1 MYQKSKKLLAALCM
15 IAMMIA
21 ALPAIPAKAAAV
33 PKFQKTYASVYEN
46 GTSNGKY
53 NYTLMNLKKG
63 QIVKWSVSGEGKA
76 YVSVKKASKK
86 ATSSKMLNVI
96 TVKTNGK
103 TAAMNKK
110 VTLTAKVYS
119 AAGKLQCTVN
129 TSAKIKI
136 KPTGVTLTTPSE
148 AKDTLAVGKSYTF
161 GYKLTPANATSANTW
176 TVTGEDGLDYSFYMS
191 STGVFKPMKAGIY
204 TITANAKIGTKTI
217 QSASVAVEVADY
229 MVSCKQTAANKLE
242 VTYSG
247 DVRNAVEL
255 GQFTIR
261 NAAGASILAKNL
273 AFSSDGKTAILTTY
287 SNFLDA
293 TSYSVSDG
301 TTSLNFTASVGLPV
315 RLEVLTKQ
323 VTVNKETPIEYAI
336 YDSKGIDVT
345 DVYAGKVEYDANDGN
360 VNDGYVKDLKLYM
373 TTVGKQATIK
383 LTYTSKA
390 DSNLKLTN
398 TGVITCVA
406 ASTSTDTNFTL
417 TESAAVPDY
426 TASSYSD
433 NRKVS
438 IGKTYYAHF
447 RALDEDKTPIQYTDI
462 KYECSD
468 PDTLI
473 ITADGRVTPIKNGTV
488 KVLITASYAGEKYT
502 YSYDVTIAQAA
513 YLSTIKLSTAVVNMS
528 NVYTSDYKQ
537 YVDVTATDQYG
548 ASYPLENENVVIT
561 ETGTLKGNLITYDA
575 AANQIVV
582 KASGAI
588 PGSYSYVVTLSAG
601 GKTANTNMTVVVTS
615 VPTSGTLTYQ
625 IEMDQRAADLSL
637 NADVTGGKNV
647 NVRLARYRSG
657 VFEKYESFS
666 NVTITKAGKYYT
678 SDLTAGGT
686 TTNQTLNPGMLLS
699 LKVLDI
705 TSGVCK
711 KAEIG
716 AYTISLQYYS
726 ETTKSYQTLT
736 DTLTLTDS
744 QDMPDVRIERTTASK
759 SCATA
764 LELAQNCLSTATG
777 RITECEVTGA
787 SDVGSKVA
795 IKSGD
800 QINIKSVKVEDTY
813 TISGGQTVTVTYTIS
828 VGKTLTNI

>member
-1 MYQKSKKLLAALCM
+1 MYQKGKKLLAALCM
-15 IAMMIA
+15 IAMMIT

-46 GTSNGKY
+46 GVDKGQYK
-53 NYTLMNLKKG
+53 YTLINLKKG
-63 QIVKWSVSGEGKA
+63 QTVKWSVSGEGKA
-76 YVSVKKASKK
+76 YVSVKKTSKK
-86 ATSSKMLNVI
+86 AASSTMLNVI

-119 AAGKLQCTVN
+119 SAGKLQCTVN
-129 TSAKIKI
+129 TSAKIKV
-136 KPTGVTLTTPSE
+136 KPTAVTLKAPAEST
-148 AKDTLAVGKSYTF
+148 DTLSVGKSYTF
-161 GYKLTPANATSANTW
+161 GYKLTPANATSTNSW

-217 QSASVAVEVADY
+217 KSASMAVEVADY
-229 MVSCKQTAANKLE
+229 MVSCRQTAANKLE

-247 DVRNAVEL
+247 DVRNSVEL

-261 NAAGASILAKNL
+261 NAVGASILAKNL
-273 AFSSDGKTAILTTY
+273 EFSADGKTAILTTY
-287 SNFLDA
+287 SNFLNA
-293 TSYSVSDG
+293 TTYTVDDG
-301 TTSLNFTASVGLPV
+301 ATSLNFTASVGLPV

-345 DVYAGKVEYDANDGN
+345 DVYAGTVVCDAEVIN
-360 VNDGYVKDLKLYM
+360 GYVKDNKLYM
-373 TTVGKQATIK
+373 TTVGKTATIK
-383 LTYTSKA
+383 LTYTNKA
-390 DSNLKLTN
+390 DSTLVLVN
-398 TGVITCVA
+398 TGVVTCIS
-406 ASTSTDTNFTL
+406 ASTSTNTNFTL
-417 TESAAVPDY
+417 TDSAAAPDY
-426 TASSYSD
+426 TASSYTD

-473 ITADGRVTPIKNGTV
+473 ISADGRVTPIKNGSV
-488 KVLITASYAGEKYT
+488 KIIVTASYAGSKYT

-513 YLSTIKLSTAVVNMS
+513 YLSMISLSSSVVNMS
-528 NVYTSDYKQ
+528 NVYSSDYKQ
-537 YVDVTATDQYG
+537 YVDVTAKDQYG
-548 ASYPLENENVVIT
+548 ESYPLTSETVVIT
-561 ETGTLKGNLITYDA
+561 ETSTIKGNLLTYDA
-575 AANQIVV
+575 TANQLIV
-582 KASGAI
+582 KASNSYAI
-588 PGSYSYVVTLSAG
+588 AGSYSYVITLSAG
-601 GKTANTNMTVVVTS
+601 GKTANANMTVVVTA
-615 VPTSGTLTYQ
+615 PPANGALTYQ
-625 IEMDQRAADLSL
+625 IEMDKHTADLSL
-637 NADVTGGKNV
+637 NADVAGSKSV
-647 NVRLARYRSG
+647 NVRLAQYRGG
-657 VFEKYESFS
+657 VFEKYISFS

-678 SDLTAGGT
+678 TDLTAGGT
-686 TTNQTLNPGMLLS
+686 TANQTINPGLLMTV
-699 LKVLDI
+699 KVLDI

-716 AYTISLQYYS
+716 AYTISAQYYS
-726 ETTKSYQTLT
+726 EVAKSYQTLT
-736 DTLTLTDS
+736 DTLTLADT

-759 SCATA
+759 SCGTA
-764 LELAQNCLSTATG
+764 LELAQNCLSTVTG

-800 QINIKSVKVEDTY
+800 QVNIKSVKVEDTY
-813 TISGGQTVTVTYTIS
+813 TISGGQIVTVTYTIS
-828 VGKTLTNI
+828 IGKTLTNI